1 MSESASRA
9 PGFLGTEPPEESTV
23 ATATRLPL
31 ASWAVVQS
39 NTVCVTKLAKVP
51 LPFDFGSVKILR
63 ILFNQCHIG
72 EIVSMATVGD
82 ILEIVVTSMRDA
94 FLAVTVFVA
103 AMVLLF
109 SWLQYATSGRFVEY
123 IRERKKLQPVI
134 GALMGLTPGCGGA
147 IVMMP
152 MYARGYVTYGT
163 VVATLIATL
172 GDSAFV
178 LIGAAVIDS
187 RFIAPMLAVHA
198 LSFCVGVSWG
208 YLVDVTGTTP
218 RNPIGRYGPT
228 FGDEETHPTEDVVSP
243 LDELPR
249 EVPEGLGYKILH
261 QGYVLWWAVTALGL
275 IFAILLLVWTGQ
287 DAEFSLEL
295 AYNPL
300 TLNGFITWI
309 GLLGTTLS
317 IILYISQKNW
327 FADDTEATIGDKLH
341 SMRETMVHAASETAF
356 VTFWVMIA
364 YLAFE
369 FMMLFSGLAEDD
381 LAQYGDG
388 FVVVI
393 VAATIGL
400 IPGCGPQIIAITAYT
415 KDVISFPALAANA
428 ISQDGDALFPLLVRH
443 KAASLWATVHTTI
456 PAIIVG
462 IVLMMAG
469 INF

>member
-1 MSESASRA
+1 
-9 PGFLGTEPPEESTV
+9 
-23 ATATRLPL
+23 
-31 ASWAVVQS
+31 
-39 NTVCVTKLAKVP
+39 
-51 LPFDFGSVKILR
+51 
-63 ILFNQCHIG
+63 
-72 EIVSMATVGD
+72 MATVND
-82 ILEIVVTSMRDA
+82 VAEIVVTSMRDA

-109 SWLQYATSGRFVEY
+109 SWLQYVTSGRFVEY
-123 IRERKKLQPVI
+123 IQEHKKLQPII

-178 LIGAAVIDS
+178 LIGAAVADS
-187 RFIAPMLAVHA
+187 RFIAPMIAVHVI
-198 LSFCVGVSWG
+198 SFCVGVTWG
-208 YLVDVTGTTP
+208 YFVDITGTTP
-218 RNPIGRYGPT
+218 RNPLGKFGPT
-228 FGDEETHPTEDVVSP
+228 IGEEDTQTPSDDSTSP
-243 LDELPR
+243 LEDLSR
-249 EVPEGLGYKILH
+249 EVPEGLGYRILH

-275 IFAILLLVWTGQ
+275 IFAILLLVWAGQ
-287 DAEFSLEL
+287 DSDFSLEL

-317 IILYISQKNW
+317 IILYIAQKNW

-369 FMMLFSGLAEDD
+369 FMMLFGGLADDD
-381 LAQYGDG
+381 LARHGDG
-388 FVVVI
+388 LVAVI
-393 VAATIGL
+393 IAATIGL

-415 KDVISFPALAANA
+415 KDIISFPALAANA

-462 IVLMMAG
+462 VVLMMVG
-469 INF
+469 VNF

>member
-1 MSESASRA
+1 MAS
-9 PGFLGTEPPEESTV
+9 GQDVL
-23 ATATRLPL
+23 
-31 ASWAVVQS
+31 
-39 NTVCVTKLAKVP
+39 
-51 LPFDFGSVKILR
+51 D
-63 ILFNQCHIG
+63 
-72 EIVSMATVGD
+72 
-82 ILEIVVTSMRDA
+82 IVVTSMRDA

-103 AMVLLF
+103 VMVLLF

-123 IRERKKLQPVI
+123 IQSHKKLQPVI

-147 IVMMP
+147 IIMMP

-178 LIGAAVIDS
+178 LIGAAVADS
-187 RFIAPMLAVHA
+187 SFIAPMIAVHVI
-198 LSFCVGVSWG
+198 SFVVGVLWG
-208 YLVDVTGTTP
+208 YIVDMTGTTP
-218 RNPIGRYGPT
+218 SKPLGKFGPKV
-228 FGDEETHPTEDVVSP
+228 GDDLIPESDEDTS
-243 LDELPR
+243 LLEDLPR
-249 EVPEGLGYKILH
+249 EVPEGIGYKILH
-261 QGYVLWWAVTALGL
+261 QGYLFWWGITTIGF
-275 IFAILLLVWTGQ
+275 IFAILLLVWSGQ
-287 DAEFSLEL
+287 DPEYELKL

-300 TLNGFITWI
+300 TIDGFITWV

-317 IILYISQKNW
+317 VVLYVAQKNW

-369 FMMLFSGLAEDD
+369 FTMLFSGVTEQDMARH
-381 LAQYGDG
+381 GDG
-388 FVVVI
+388 LIAVVV
-393 VAATIGL
+393 AAIIGL

-415 KDVISFPALAANA
+415 KEMISFPALAANA

-456 PAIIVG
+456 PALITG
-462 IVLMMAG
+462 ILLLVAG
-469 INF
+469 ISF

>member
-1 MSESASRA
+1 
-9 PGFLGTEPPEESTV
+9 
-23 ATATRLPL
+23 
-31 ASWAVVQS
+31 
-39 NTVCVTKLAKVP
+39 
-51 LPFDFGSVKILR
+51 
-63 ILFNQCHIG
+63 
-72 EIVSMATVGD
+72 MATVQD
-82 ILEIVVTSMRDA
+82 VLEIVVTSMRDA

-109 SWLQYATSGRFVEY
+109 SWLQYVTSGRFVEF
-123 IRERKKLQPVI
+123 IQEHQKLQPII

-163 VVATLIATL
+163 VIATLIATL

-178 LIGAAVIDS
+178 LIGAAVADS
-187 RFIAPMLAVHA
+187 SFIAPLLAVHA
-198 LSFCVGVSWG
+198 ISFCVGITWG
-208 YLVDVTGTTP
+208 YLVDFTGTTP
-218 RNPIGRYGPT
+218 RKPLGRFGPT
-228 FGDEETHPTEDVVSP
+228 VGQEVPIVEQEVSSP
-243 LDELPR
+243 LDDLSR

-261 QGYVLWWAVTALGL
+261 QGYVLWWAVTGIGL
-275 IFAILLLVWTGQ
+275 VFAILLLVWSGQ
-287 DAEFSLEL
+287 DSDYGLEL

-317 IILYISQKNW
+317 VILYVAQKNW

-341 SMRETMVHAASETAF
+341 SMRETMIHAASETAF

-369 FMMLFSGLAEDD
+369 FTMLFANMAEQD
-381 LAQYGDG
+381 LAKYGDG
-388 FVVVI
+388 LGAVVI
-393 VAATIGL
+393 AATIGL

-415 KDVISFPALAANA
+415 KDIISFPALAANA

-456 PAIIVG
+456 PAIIAG
-462 IVLMMAG
+462 IVLFVAG
-469 INF
+469 VNL

>member
-1 MSESASRA
+1 
-9 PGFLGTEPPEESTV
+9 
-23 ATATRLPL
+23 
-31 ASWAVVQS
+31 
-39 NTVCVTKLAKVP
+39 
-51 LPFDFGSVKILR
+51 
-63 ILFNQCHIG
+63 
-72 EIVSMATVGD
+72 MATVHD
-82 ILEIVVTSMRDA
+82 VVEIVVTSMRDA

-123 IRERKKLQPVI
+123 IRERKRLQPVI

-178 LIGAAVIDS
+178 LIGAAVTDS
-187 RFIAPMLAVHA
+187 SFIAPLLAVHA
-198 LSFCVGVSWG
+198 ISFIVGVTWG
-208 YLVDVTGTTP
+208 YFVDMTGTTP
-218 RNPIGRYGPT
+218 RKPLGRFGPT
-228 FGDEETHPTEDVVSP
+228 FGGQEEPQIQPEGESP
-243 LDELPR
+243 LDDLSR
-249 EVPEGLGYKILH
+249 EVPEGLGYNILH
-261 QGYVLWWAVTALGL
+261 QGYVLWWVVTLLGL
-275 IFAILLLVWTGQ
+275 VFAVLLLVWSGQ
-287 DAEFSLEL
+287 DADYSLEL

-317 IILYISQKNW
+317 IILYIAQKNW

-369 FMMLFSGLAEDD
+369 FMLLFSGLSEQDMAN
-381 LAQYGDG
+381 YGDG
-388 FVVVI
+388 MVAVT
-393 VAATIGL
+393 VAAIIGL

-415 KDVISFPALAANA
+415 KEIISFPALAANA

-456 PAIIVG
+456 PAII
-462 IVLMMAG
+462 AG
-469 INF
+469 IILLMADFNI

>member
-1 MSESASRA
+1 
-9 PGFLGTEPPEESTV
+9 
-23 ATATRLPL
+23 
-31 ASWAVVQS
+31 
-39 NTVCVTKLAKVP
+39 
-51 LPFDFGSVKILR
+51 
-63 ILFNQCHIG
+63 
-72 EIVSMATVGD
+72 MATVQD
-82 ILEIVVTSMRDA
+82 VLDIVVTSMRDA

-103 AMVLLF
+103 TMVLLF

-172 GDSAFV
+172 GDSAFI
-178 LIGAAVIDS
+178 LIGAAVTDS
-187 RFIAPMLAVHA
+187 SFIAPLLAVHV
-198 LSFCVGVSWG
+198 LSFVVGVTWG
-208 YLVDVTGTTP
+208 YFVDLTGTTP
-218 RNPIGRYGPT
+218 RKPLGKFGPT
-228 FGDEETHPTEDVVSP
+228 IGEEKPETTPEGDSP
-243 LDELPR
+243 LDDLSR
-249 EVPEGLGYKILH
+249 EVPEGIGYKILH
-261 QGYVLWWAVTALGL
+261 QGYIFWWGITLVGL
-275 IFAILLLVWTGQ
+275 IFAILLLVWSGQ
-287 DAEFSLEL
+287 DSDFSLEL

-317 IILYISQKNW
+317 VILYIAQKNW

-369 FMMLFSGLAEDD
+369 FTLLFGGFVEQD
-381 LAQYGDG
+381 LAKYGDG
-388 FVVVI
+388 I
-393 VAATIGL
+393 VAITIAATIGI

-415 KDVISFPALAANA
+415 KEVISFPALAANA

-456 PAIIVG
+456 PAFITGII
-462 IVLMMAG
+462 LMLAG
-469 INF
+469 VNL